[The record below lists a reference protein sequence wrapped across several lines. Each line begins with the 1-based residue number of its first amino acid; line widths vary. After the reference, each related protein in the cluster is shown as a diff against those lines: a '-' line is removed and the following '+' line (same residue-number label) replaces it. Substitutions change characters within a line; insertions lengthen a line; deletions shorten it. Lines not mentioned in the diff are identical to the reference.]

1 MPMFKSN
8 VTRVI
13 IIFLI
18 SVWLVGCSSIPE
30 NDLTDIDNVI
40 TEKQKKAARTQ
51 AKAAEE
57 AKVALS
63 SEAKAALP
71 KPIYPLI
78 PVAPVMRPITVPNPI
93 VAARTPTPDELAE
106 EDPT

>member
-8 VTRVI
+8 TTKLIVV
-13 IIFLI
+13 FLI
-18 SVWLVGCSSIPE
+18 SVWLIGCESVPE
-30 NDLTDIDNVI
+30 NEITDIDNVI
-40 TEKQKKAARTQ
+40 TEKQKKAAWTQ

-63 SEAKAALP
+63 SEVKAALP

-106 EDPT
+106 EEPT